1 LNFLEDK
8 MKLPLSASFMVAI
21 AAAALGV
28 GSPARAATIID
39 EWGSVKAEPAPAL
52 ALVTVDVKTTA
63 LIVMD
68 LVKGSCNDQR
78 RPRCVAQI
86 PAIAKLL
93 NAARAKG
100 MTVIDTTAGS
110 GPVED
115 ILPPVAPKAGETVLT
130 GTDKF
135 IRTDLEK
142 ILKDKGMTTVI
153 TVGTSAQGAVLYT
166 ASGAALRGLKVIV
179 PVDGSSS
186 ESLYAEQAAAWL
198 LSHAPGVAQQ
208 VTLTTID
215 MIKF

>member
-1 LNFLEDK
+1 
-8 MKLPLSASFMVAI
+8 MKLSLWGSIVLGIM
-21 AAAALGV
+21 AAAFGAI
-28 GSPARAATIID
+28 SPSAVAATIID
-39 EWGSVKAEPAPAL
+39 EWGSVKPESAPEL
-52 ALVTVDVKTTA
+52 ASVTVDVKTTA

-68 LVKGSCNDQR
+68 IVKGSCNEQR
-78 RPRCVAQI
+78 RPRCVASV

-93 NAARAKG
+93 GEARAKG
-100 MTVIDTTAGS
+100 MTVINTTAGS
-110 GPVED
+110 GPVAD
-115 ILPPVAPKAGETVLT
+115 ILPAVAPKPGEPVVT
-130 GTDKF
+130 GTVADKF

-142 ILKDKGMTTVI
+142 MLKDKGVTTVI

-179 PVDGSSS
+179 PLDGSSS

-215 MIKF
+215 RIKF

>member
-1 LNFLEDK
+1 
-8 MKLPLSASFMVAI
+8 MKLPLSASFMIAI
-21 AAAALGV
+21 MATVTGV
-28 GSPARAATIID
+28 QSPAGAATIID
-39 EWGSVKAEPAPAL
+39 EWGGVKAEPAPAL
-52 ALVTVDVKTTA
+52 APVTLDVKTTA

-86 PAIAKLL
+86 PSIAKLL
-93 NAARAKG
+93 NEARAKG

-130 GTDKF
+130 GTVADKF

-142 ILKDKGMTTVI
+142 ILKDKGITTVV
-153 TVGTSAQGAVLYT
+153 TVGTSAQGAILYT

-208 VTLTTID
+208 VTLTTIE

>member
-1 LNFLEDK
+1 
-8 MKLPLSASFMVAI
+8 MKLSLSRSIVFGIM
-21 AAAALGV
+21 AAAFGAC
-28 GSPARAATIID
+28 SPSAVAATIID
-39 EWGSVKAEPAPAL
+39 EWDSVKPEPAPEL
-52 ALVTVDVKTTA
+52 KPVTIDVKTTA

-68 LVKGSCNDQR
+68 IVKGSCNDQR
-78 RPRCVAQI
+78 RPRCVASV

-93 NAARAKG
+93 DEARAKG
-100 MTVIDTTAGS
+100 MAVINTTAGS
-110 GPVED
+110 GPVAD
-115 ILPPVAPKAGETVLT
+115 ILPAVAPKPGEPVVT
-130 GTDKF
+130 GTVADKF

-142 ILKDKGMTTVI
+142 ILKDKGVTTVI

-179 PVDGSSS
+179 PLDGSSS

-198 LSHAPGVAQQ
+198 LSHAPGVAQN